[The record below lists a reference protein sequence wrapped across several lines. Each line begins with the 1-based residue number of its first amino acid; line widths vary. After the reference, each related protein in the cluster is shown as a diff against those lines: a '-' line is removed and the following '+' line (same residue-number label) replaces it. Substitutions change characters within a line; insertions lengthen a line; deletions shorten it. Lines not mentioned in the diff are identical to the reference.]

1 MLDVMKKNNRYYK
14 NEQIPKTPKLLDI
27 SKNFGINLCVPEN
40 VAIQN
45 QNKEWNGKPQPRDT
59 SLLMASPSS
68 EHGFLS
74 SSHL

>member
-45 QNKEWNGKPQPRDT
+45 QNKEWNGKPQPREIK
-59 SLLMASPSS
+59 SS
-68 EHGFLS
+68 DGVTL
-74 SSHL
+74 